1 MLVGTGGTGGAW
13 GSAGLALPGDG
24 ARNER
29 SVMDP
34 ELDWRCRA
42 AAGCLEELPL
52 EECEPRRAMRLVTVS
67 PTGVGVV
74 T

>member
-1 MLVGTGGTGGAW
+1 M
-13 GSAGLALPGDG
+13 SAGLALPGDG

-29 SVMDP
+29 SVIEA
-34 ELDWRCRA
+34 ELDCRCKGP
-42 AAGCLEELPL
+42 AGCLEELAL
-52 EECEPRRAMRLVTVS
+52 DECEPRRTMRLVIVS